1 MDPGPLTRSRKVRPE
16 THLIDLIELK
26 YVNVPRRIRRILVAL
41 VVRHKAS
48 LILRP
53 FLDPW
58 VRMASPFREVLVVE
72 VLETSVRVVV
82 PRKIEIVPL
91 FAHKLTKVMAK
102 F

>member
-16 THLIDLIELK
+16 IHLIDLIELK
-26 YVNVPRRIRRILVAL
+26 YVNVPRRTRRILVAL
-41 VVRHKAS
+41 VRHKAS

-72 VLETSVRVVV
+72 ILEISVRVVV

>member
-41 VVRHKAS
+41 VRHKAS

-72 VLETSVRVVV
+72 ILEISVRVVV
-82 PRKIEIVPL
+82 PRKIEIVLL